1 MDEDKI
7 QARRRE
13 QDEEATRRRASILGL
28 QYLDGREFEETLPLL
43 KDVLTIEEMYKG
55 RLVPLAFNEEDQSY
69 RFGVTS
75 QTSES
80 LMKRMRDQYVENG
93 KRIFFFLI
101 SGSAFRSIMLRFD
114 PPKKVIY
121 DNIEIAKEGDSDTLA
136 QVTQTLAS
144 VGTNDVFNYLIDQAD
159 LLGASDIHIENQR
172 ESIRIRMRV
181 DGALHTVAELSRDR
195 YRVIMATLASRANI
209 STAS

>member
-28 QYLDGREFEETLPLL
+28 QYLDGREFEDTLPLL
-43 KDVLTIEEMYKG
+43 KGVLTIEEMYKG

-80 LMKRMRDQYVENG
+80 LMKKMQSQYVENG
-93 KRIFFFLI
+93 KRIFF
-101 SGSAFRSIMLRFD
+101 S
-114 PPKKVIY
+114 
-121 DNIEIAKEGDSDTLA
+121 
-136 QVTQTLAS
+136 
-144 VGTNDVFNYLIDQAD
+144 
-159 LLGASDIHIENQR
+159 
-172 ESIRIRMRV
+172 
-181 DGALHTVAELSRDR
+181 
-195 YRVIMATLASRANI
+195 
-209 STAS
+209 